1 MLVAAQDGSEVAF
14 ATLWRDGNPA
24 LLRYLRI
31 VAADDAEDVAAETW
45 VQVVRGLR
53 GFRGDEQA
61 WRAWVFTTARRRASD
76 ERRRRSRHP
85 VTPLTEMAGYLE
97 PRTEDAAVLAME
109 NMATVGRDRG
119 SLSLAPAPG
128 RGDCAAGAGRPGH
141 RDRRPHRSPQ
151 PGRGPGRR
159 PPGAAA
165 AGSDP
170 DVDGSNAV
178 TGRGVSDD
186 DMPIFPWPAQGGI
199 PPLGDPALDALLTG
213 RVLAEDAP
221 GGLRPVAEAIA
232 ALNAAPTRSEL
243 AAEASARSVF
253 RCTFGSSAERA
264 RSRHRSRPAL
274 LSRLGSRLGAAA
286 AVGMVALSAAA
297 AAAYTGALPAPVQN
311 LAHYTI
317 GAPSGHRTA
326 PSTQV
331 GQEQPAAT
339 AGHRLC
345 VTFTHLNAHRR
356 ARQKAV
362 DFHHLAAAAGGA
374 AHVKAYCAAAAH
386 PGTATPGQP
395 AHHRAG
401 DPGSSP
407 TPRSAGHPS
416 GRPSPN
422 PASWPSPLP
431 ASGPGPNPT
440 VGPSPSPTVGPTP
453 SPNGGPSPS
462 PSSTGQPTSQ
472 PTGSSTAQPQR
483 AGRPASAPHE
493 PTAQPQ
499 KSAARVGVT
508 G

>member
-1 MLVAAQDGSEVAF
+1 MTCRSSRGQLRAVSPRWGIPPSTRCSPDASWPR
-14 ATLWRDGNPA
+14 TPPA
-24 LLRYLRI
+24 GC
-31 VAADDAEDVAAETW
+31 
-45 VQVVRGLR
+45 VRWQR
-53 GFRGDEQA
+53 PSPRS
-61 WRAWVFTTARRRASD
+61 T
-76 ERRRRSRHP
+76 RRRREANWP
-85 VTPLTEMAGYLE
+85 
-97 PRTEDAAVLAME
+97 PR
-109 NMATVGRDRG
+109 R
-119 SLSLAPAPG
+119 APG
-128 RGDCAAGAGRPGH
+128 RC
-141 RDRRPHRSPQ
+141 
-151 PGRGPGRR
+151 
-159 PPGAAA
+159 
-165 AGSDP
+165 SD
-170 DVDGSNAV
+170 
-178 TGRGVSDD
+178 
-186 DMPIFPWPAQGGI
+186 
-199 PPLGDPALDALLTG
+199 
-213 RVLAEDAP
+213 
-221 GGLRPVAEAIA
+221 
-232 ALNAAPTRSEL
+232 
-243 AAEASARSVF
+243 
-253 RCTFGSSAERA
+253 CTFGSSAERA

-472 PTGSSTAQPQR
+472 STGSSTAQPQR
-483 AGRPASAPHE
+483 AGRPAL
-493 PTAQPQ
+493 
-499 KSAARVGVT
+499 RVSQRPNPRNRRPGLV
-508 G
+508 